1 MPGQI
6 RHAIEDSIAVLTIDQ
21 PAKHN
26 AMSLAMWQ
34 AIPALVATAVADP
47 AVSALVLRGAG
58 AKAFC
63 AGADISRFGEERTG
77 ASAAALYDE
86 AVEQAETAL
95 AQAAKPTVALVN
107 GLCFGGGLGLAMTCD
122 LRLCSDAARFR
133 LPAARLGIGYGL
145 AGVARLTR
153 RLGFAAVAEILF
165 TARIFD
171 AAEAKG
177 LGLVSRIFPAARFA
191 QDCAAYL
198 AIIAE
203 NAPLSLMAAKSAL
216 VELEKPESARNRAA
230 VAAAVAACY
239 ESADYAE
246 GRLAFAQKRQPVFQ
260 GR

>member
-6 RHAIEDSIAVLTIDQ
+6 RHAVENAVATLTIDH
-21 PAKHN
+21 PARLN

-34 AIPALVATAVADP
+34 SIPALVAQAVADP
-47 AVSALVLRGAG
+47 AVSVIVLTGAG
-58 AKAFC
+58 GKAFC
-63 AGADISRFGEERTG
+63 AGADISRFGTERTG
-77 ASAAALYDE
+77 AQAVATYDA

-95 AQAAKPTVALVN
+95 AQAAKPAVALIG

-122 LRLCSDAARFR
+122 LRLCSDEARFR

-145 AGVARLTR
+145 HGVMRLTQ
-153 RLGFAAVAEILF
+153 RLGFAAAAEILF
-165 TARIFD
+165 TARILD

-177 LGLVSRIFPAARFA
+177 LGIVSRVFPAASFS
-191 QDCAAYL
+191 DDSAACL
-198 AIIAE
+198 ATIAA

-216 VELEKPESARNRAA
+216 VQLAKPEGSRDPAA
-230 VAAAVAACY
+230 VQAAVAACY

-246 GRLAFAQKRQPVFQ
+246 GQLAFAQKRTPQFR